1 MPQHVP
7 ASPRTA
13 APRSAQPSAAPPATP
28 RRIVFLTRRDLG
40 NPAAGGS
47 ELLVDK
53 LADGLTRL
61 GHQVTLVCGGPAAR
75 RDYRVVSAGGDLG
88 HYLRARRTLARQ
100 VGDCDLLVEV
110 CNGMP
115 YLAPLWHRGPTLCL
129 VNHVHTDLWD
139 MRFGGGPLAP
149 AGRLGR
155 KLEHWAL
162 REGQR
167 RNLMVAVSASTADA
181 LGGIGVAR
189 DRVRV
194 VHNGVEEPGPRL
206 PRSGEPLF
214 LAMGRL
220 VEYKRIDL
228 LLRLWERVRPV
239 TGGRLVIVGD
249 GPERARLERL
259 AGPGVE
265 FTGHVTEA
273 EKHRLLCAAWLLL
286 HPSAVEGWGLV
297 VTEAAMCAT
306 PAVGFDVPGLR
317 DSVDDGVTG
326 VLARGESS
334 FAAAWC
340 SLALSERRR
349 ASMGAAARE
358 RAAGYTWA
366 NTVRAFRDVAVE
378 AATGR
383 RPAPVTAAAPL
394 PAPVPVVT
402 VPAARVPVGGPAPSG
417 GHVPTAAHAVTGGH
431 AATGGHAP
439 SGGTVMTAAPAPAV
453 PVPAVPAARTP
464 VSATPVP
471 APLSVPPSARV
482 PGADEGGAPPSRRK

>member
-7 ASPRTA
+7 SSLRDAF
-13 APRSAQPSAAPPATP
+13 PRSAQYPPALPPHP
-28 RRIVFLTRRDLG
+28 RRIVFLAHRDLG

-47 ELLVDK
+47 ELLVDR

-61 GHQVTLVCGGPAAR
+61 GHQVTLLCGGPASY

-88 HYLRARRTLARQ
+88 HYLRARSAFRRQ

-129 VNHVHTDLWD
+129 VNHVHTDLWR
-139 MRFGGGPLAP
+139 MRFGGPLAP
-149 AGRLGR
+149 AARLGR
-155 KLEHWAL
+155 RLEHWAL
-162 REGQR
+162 TGAQR
-167 RNLMVAVSASTADA
+167 RNLVVAVSPSTAQA
-181 LGGIGVAR
+181 LRAIGVER
-189 DRVRV
+189 DRIRV
-194 VHNGVEEPGPRL
+194 VHNGVEEPGPRS
-206 PRSGEPLF
+206 PRSPEPLF

-249 GPERARLERL
+249 GPERERLERL

-265 FTGHVTEA
+265 FAGRVSEA

-297 VTEAAMCAT
+297 VTEAATRET
-306 PAVGFDVPGLR
+306 PAIAFDVPGLR
-317 DSVDDGVTG
+317 DSVVDGETG

-340 SLALSERRR
+340 TLALSGHRR
-349 ASMGAAARE
+349 ARMGAAARE
-358 RAAGYTWA
+358 HAARYRW
-366 NTVRAFRDVAVE
+366 NHTVRRFGAVAAE
-378 AATGR
+378 AVR
-383 RPAPVTAAAPL
+383 
-394 PAPVPVVT
+394 
-402 VPAARVPVGGPAPSG
+402 SW
-417 GHVPTAAHAVTGGH
+417 
-431 AATGGHAP
+431 
-439 SGGTVMTAAPAPAV
+439 
-453 PVPAVPAARTP
+453 TP
-464 VSATPVP
+464 
-471 APLSVPPSARV
+471 
-482 PGADEGGAPPSRRK
+482 